1 MRRPPRLHDDF
12 GGFWCSDVV
21 SGAAGASSM
30 VRTRANRPV
39 GDAVGVLSTGR
50 MCRILL
56 IPPASV
62 GVPAVAPEADLS
74 PSRGAWPLAAPRS
87 WDLDTHAP
95 ISPDSPGGPP
105 LGAPPCNGPETGR
118 FSRQVPAVP
127 LQHLV
132 SNQVW
137 LDFSPTGFVFFF
149 CNRPFISITQEFG
162 SNFHVQRCYANSRTW
177 GARSIEP
184 VGKTFLP
191 LGDCSIAHARTVVTR
206 VRRVGGRPRVS
217 KVTENGTLNVP
228 GSHAPASRYDVACR
242 IVPRVCRA
250 SREQSS
256 APPVGVIKS

>member
-50 MCRILL
+50 MCLLIL

-74 PSRGAWPLAAPRS
+74 PSRGAWPLAAQRS

-118 FSRQVPAVP
+118 FSRQVPVVP
-127 LQHLV
+127 LRHL
-132 SNQVW
+132 
-137 LDFSPTGFVFFF
+137 LDSGFRLGIETVISRRPILFCSRPTYL
-149 CNRPFISITQEFG
+149 RTQEP
-162 SNFHVQRCYANSRTW
+162 
-177 GARSIEP
+177 GARVRSSP
-184 VGKTFLP
+184 SVKLFCL
-191 LGDCSIAHARTVVTR
+191 SATVRSHTR
-206 VRRVGGRPRVS
+206 G
-217 KVTENGTLNVP
+217 L
-228 GSHAPASRYDVACR
+228 
-242 IVPRVCRA
+242 
-250 SREQSS
+250 SS
-256 APPVGVIKS
+256 LA